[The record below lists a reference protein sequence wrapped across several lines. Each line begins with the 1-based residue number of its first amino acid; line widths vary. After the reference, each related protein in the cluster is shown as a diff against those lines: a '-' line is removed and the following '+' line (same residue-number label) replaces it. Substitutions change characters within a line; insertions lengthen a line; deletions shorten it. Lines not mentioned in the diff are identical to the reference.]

1 MTAAVC
7 AYSGSLTLCAAPK
20 LTPHSNRSS
29 MSPLSLQQ
37 QPWSRPTMLLEG
49 LQGSCIRGRRLTF
62 ATHTCHDELRHPSQL
77 FISLSLF
84 VTALSFP
91 YSAVCSPQR
100 NVWQ

>member
-7 AYSGSLTLCAAPK
+7 AYSGSLTLCAAPN
-20 LTPHSNRSS
+20 LTPKSIRSS

-49 LQGSCIRGRRLTF
+49 MQGSCKRGRRLTF
-62 ATHTCHDELRHPSQL
+62 ATHTCHDELRHPSQF
-77 FISLSLF
+77 FISLSF
-84 VTALSFP
+84 SVTALRFP
-91 YSAVCSPQR
+91 HCAICSPQR